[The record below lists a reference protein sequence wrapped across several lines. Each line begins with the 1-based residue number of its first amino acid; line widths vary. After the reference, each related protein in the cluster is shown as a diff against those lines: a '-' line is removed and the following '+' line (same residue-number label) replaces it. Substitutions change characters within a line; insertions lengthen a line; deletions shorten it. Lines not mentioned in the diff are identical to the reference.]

1 MSAIWTSDAG
11 RSEVESR
18 YRAILAFWPKPNRQ
32 FTVPTRQSDTFVVA
46 CGPEGASPLLPLR
59 GSASNSFMRMLD
71 AALEIRWFAEEGH
84 LLRGQAE
91 PIDGF
96 LRKALS

>member
-1 MSAIWTSDAG
+1 MSAIWKSAAG

-71 AALEIRWFAEEGH
+71 AALEIRWFAEEGRF
-84 LLRGQAE
+84 LRGQAE
-91 PIDGF
+91 TIDRF